1 MDAHFGPWVWEI
13 FVNIEYMYY
22 IHWKTEQHTSC
33 LLWWFFIASFNC
45 SAPQC
50 FVLIGSIYVT
60 IFRGGL
66 VGRQPASQA
75 GWLEEIPRIPNTAHH
90 WETLH
95 SGKTLKNSALEDKH
109 WEILHTVKHCIL
121 CTTIHW
127 TLGSIEPLSEYCM
140 VTYQT
145 QHSAELN
152 AWRLKNIQK
161 ADGTVLQSEAV
172 WSSL

>member
-1 MDAHFGPWVWEI
+1 
-13 FVNIEYMYY
+13 MYY

-33 LLWWFFIASFNC
+33 LLWWFFLASFNC

-95 SGKTLKNSALEDKH
+95 SGKTLKNSALWNTAYCALQFTGLWD
-109 WEILHTVKHCIL
+109 LLNHCIEWVL
-121 CTTIHW
+121 HGDISNTTFCRIERL
-127 TLGSIEPLSEYCM
+127 TLD
-140 VTYQT
+140 
-145 QHSAELN
+145 
-152 AWRLKNIQK
+152 AWRISKRLMAQYCSLK
-161 ADGTVLQSEAV
+161 QSEAV
-172 WSSL
+172 WSSLYL

>member
-1 MDAHFGPWVWEI
+1 MCINGCALRSMGLGDICLYRVYVLYTLENWTTHLLPIMVI
-13 FVNIEYMYY
+13 FPCEL
-22 IHWKTEQHTSC
+22 Q
-33 LLWWFFIASFNC
+33 L
-45 SAPQC
+45 QC

-66 VGRQPASQA
+66 VGRQA

-145 QHSAELN
+145 INILQN
-152 AWRLKNIQK
+152 WTQRRLKNIQK
-161 ADGTVLQSEAV
+161 VDDTVLQSEAV

>member
-1 MDAHFGPWVWEI
+1 MKKICHKLVQSF
-13 FVNIEYMYY
+13 
-22 IHWKTEQHTSC
+22 TC
-33 LLWWFFIASFNC
+33 RLLWWFFLASFNC

-66 VGRQPASQA
+66 VGRQA

-95 SGKTLKNSALEDKH
+95 SGKKH
-109 WEILHTVKHCIL
+109 WKTVHWKTNTEKYCTLWNTAYCALQFTGLWYLLNHWVTWWHIKHNILQN
-121 CTTIHW
+121 W
-127 TLGSIEPLSEYCM
+127 TQRRS
-140 VTYQT
+140 
-145 QHSAELN
+145 
-152 AWRLKNIQK
+152 KNIQK
-161 ADGTVLQSEAV
+161 VDGTVLQSEAV